1 MDEQSTT
8 YRVGDALI
16 TRVTEQQFQLK
27 TGMLFADFDPAAIQE
42 HHAWLA
48 NGQVDA
54 AAEHFILS
62 VNTWVLRVGGKVILV
77 DTASGNHKDRPFSAL
92 FHQLNTP
99 YLERLE
105 RAGVK
110 PEEVDFV
117 LLTHLHVDHVG
128 WNTRLDNGRWEPTFP
143 NARYVF
149 SRVEREFFDTPAG
162 ESRRMVFDDSVLPVI
177 DAGLAEEI
185 GPEGGEYLPG
195 IRFHPTP
202 GHSAGHMSIEIESA
216 GAHALFS
223 GDVWHHPIQVYRPAW
238 SSVFCA
244 DQRRATVSRR
254 WVLDRAVETGATVF
268 TPHFAGTSAG
278 VVDVVDVSAQ
288 SNGGF
293 AWRFV

>member
-8 YRVGDALI
+8 HRVGDALI

-27 TGMLFADFDPAAIQE
+27 TGMLFADFDPAVIQE

-54 AAEHFILS
+54 TAEHFVLN
-62 VNTWVLRVGGKVILV
+62 VNTWVLRVGGKVILI

-128 WNTRLDNGRWEPTFP
+128 WNTRLDNGRWVPTFP
-143 NARYVF
+143 NARYA
-149 SRVEREFFDTPAG
+149 SSGSSST
-162 ESRRMVFDDSVLPVI
+162 RR
-177 DAGLAEEI
+177 LA
-185 GPEGGEYLPG
+185 
-195 IRFHPTP
+195 R
-202 GHSAGHMSIEIESA
+202 
-216 GAHALFS
+216 
-223 GDVWHHPIQVYRPAW
+223 
-238 SSVFCA
+238 
-244 DQRRATVSRR
+244 
-254 WVLDRAVETGATVF
+254 
-268 TPHFAGTSAG
+268 AG
-278 VVDVVDVSAQ
+278 VWCSMTACC
-288 SNGGF
+288 
-293 AWRFV
+293 R

>member
-27 TGMLFADFDPAAIQE
+27 TGKLFADLDPAVIQE

-54 AAEHFILS
+54 AAEHFVLN
-62 VNTWVLRVGGKVILV
+62 VNTWVVRVGGKVILV

-92 FHQLNTP
+92 FHQLDTP

-128 WNTRLDNGRWEPTFP
+128 WNTRLDNGRWVPTFP

-149 SRVEREFFDTPAG
+149 SREDYEHYLKIDNDPEKGPANLG
-162 ESRRMVFDDSVLPVI
+162 SFRDSVLPIVE
-177 DAGLAEEI
+177 AGLAQMVTGAARLDEHLAVE
-185 GPEGGEYLPG
+185 PS
-195 IRFHPTP
+195 P
-202 GHSAGHMSIEIESA
+202 GHTPCTIAIKFESRGERA
-216 GAHALFS
+216 VFCGDILHHAL
-223 GDVWHHPIQVYRPAW
+223 QVYRPHWNNFA
-238 SSVFCA
+238 CA
-244 DQRRATVSRR
+244 NAANARTSRR
-254 WVLDRAVETGATVF
+254 RVLDDCAAGALLL
-268 TPHFAGTSAG
+268 PAHFGAPFACHIDRKGE
-278 VVDVVDVSAQ
+278 
-288 SNGGF
+288 GF
-293 AWRFV
+293 VP

>member
-27 TGMLFADFDPAAIQE
+27 TGKLFADLDPAVIQE

-54 AAEHFILS
+54 AAEHFVLN

-77 DTASGNHKDRPFSAL
+77 DTASGNHKNRPFSAL

-117 LLTHLHVDHVG
+117 MCTHLHVDHVG
-128 WNTRLDNGRWEPTFP
+128 WNTRLENGRWVPTFP

-149 SRVEREFFDTPAG
+149 AKGEFDYWTEQHEKTPVPPFG
-162 ESRRMVFDDSVLPVI
+162 DSVLPIVE
-177 DAGLAEEI
+177 AKKAEIVRNDYSI
-185 GPEGGEYLPG
+185 GDHTRIL
-195 IRFHPTP
+195 PTP
-202 GHSAGHMSIEIESA
+202 GHTPGHVA
-216 GAHALFS
+216 FTFGRGKDTAVFS
-223 GDVWHHPIQVYRPAW
+223 GDLMHSPLQARYPE
-238 SSVFCA
+238 F
-244 DQRRATVSRR
+244 
-254 WVLDRAVETGATVF
+254 
-268 TPHFAGTSAG
+268 SA
-278 VVDVVDVSAQ
+278 
-288 SNGGF
+288 
-293 AWRFV
+293 